1 VQVKGSAFRCKSAEK
16 NLKTCE
22 RFFTA
27 EHAYLT
33 SGGQEETVTR
43 FAEIIDIFVFNIVG
57 REFLLARASWFKANA
72 SHIETT
78 TQTARIRTDLERDDT
93 EEDIIEAKDIN
104 HQIALVDLP
113 YEVQMAVVLDR
124 RFDTLVHPGEV

>member
-1 VQVKGSAFRCKSAEK
+1 MQVKGSDFRCKSAER

-33 SGGQEETVTR
+33 RGGQEETVTR
-43 FAEIIDIFVFNIVG
+43 FAEIIDIFVLNLVG
-57 REFLLARASWFKANA
+57 REFLLARASWFKANT
-72 SHIETT
+72 SYIETT
-78 TQTARIRTDLERDDT
+78 TQTARVRTDLERDDT
-93 EEDIIEAKDIN
+93 EEDIMEAKDIN
-104 HQIALVDLP
+104 HQVVLVDLP
-113 YEVQMAVVLDR
+113 FEDDMAVVLDR